1 MVFGIFKSE
10 KSRNLAKYTRM
21 IIKGYEHGS
30 LDLKSMMQQGRDR
43 EDALEGFIDIAL
55 NDPNNKN
62 TIKKYKI
69 NKKNLEAKFSMLVV
83 NGAGVVARN
92 HFVAASA
99 LVYKQTLIFLYQ
111 VSIYVLQVY
120 PCLYQVYYQIG
131 FALHP
136 PVIPAYLSELSAYQP
151 EPS

>member
-10 KSRNLAKYTRM
+10 KSRKLAKYTRM
-21 IIKGYEHGS
+21 IIKSSDPKGS
-30 LDLKSMMQQGRDR
+30 FELKSMMQQGRDR

-69 NKKNLEAKFSMLVV
+69 NKKNLEAKFEMLVV
-83 NGAGVVARN
+83 NGAGVVVRN

-99 LVYKQTLIFLYQ
+99 LVYEQTLIFLYDKKQ
-111 VSIYVLQVY
+111 TKGLGNILIAQ
-120 PCLYQVYYQIG
+120 
-131 FALHP
+131 ALVDYFDQNKTG
-136 PVIPAYLSELSAYQP
+136 PVV
-151 EPS
+151 

>member
-10 KSRNLAKYTRM
+10 KSRKLAKYTRM
-21 IIKGYEHGS
+21 IIKSSDPKGS
-30 LDLKSMMQQGRDR
+30 LELKSMMQQGRDR

-69 NKKNLEAKFSMLVV
+69 NKKNLEAKFEMLVV
-83 NGAGVVARN
+83 NGAGVVVRN

-99 LVYKQTLIFLYQ
+99 IVYEQTLIFLYDKKQ
-111 VSIYVLQVY
+111 TKKF
-120 PCLYQVYYQIG
+120 G
-131 FALHP
+131 
-136 PVIPAYLSELSAYQP
+136 EL
-151 EPS
+151 

>member
-1 MVFGIFKSE
+1 MVFGIFKSIK
-10 KSRNLAKYTRM
+10 KSGKLVKYSRM
-21 IIKGYEHGS
+21 IAESYEHGS
-30 LDLKSMMQQGRDR
+30 SDLESMMQQGRDR
-43 EDALEGFIDIAL
+43 EDALEGIIDIAL

-99 LVYKQTLIFLYQ
+99 LVYKQTLIFLYDKKQ
-111 VSIYVLQVY
+111 TKKFGDIAIAEILVDYFDQNKT
-120 PCLYQVYYQIG
+120 G
-131 FALHP
+131 
-136 PVIPAYLSELSAYQP
+136 PVV
-151 EPS
+151 